1 MVTIGIKFQSLKI
14 FDIIFW
20 VIKMFLI
27 STKGRYALRV
37 MLDLAAQDA
46 EKIISLEEISA
57 RQGISRKYLETIINI
72 LVQNGLLKGK
82 RGKSGGYRLTRQPS
96 EYTVG
101 EILDLTEITL
111 SAVECL
117 SKENNPCERKSE
129 CLTLPLWERF
139 NKLTHDFFHGITLQ
153 DILDEKKITA

>member
-1 MVTIGIKFQSLKI
+1 MVTIGIIFQSLKI

-117 SKENNPCERKSE
+117 SKENNTCERKSQ

-139 NKLTHDFFHGITLQ
+139 NKMAHDFFYSVTLQ
-153 DILDEKKITA
+153 DILDEKIAVS